1 MKSFSEYVG
10 IRKQLGE
17 SDSDLEKK
25 IVKLSAQVKDAN
37 DRSKAAEKQ
46 AKDSAEAAESAQKE
60 ADKAKNKAQPT
71 IHDEK
76 SFRDAARAKFEKVF
90 GDDLDEEKFKSIID
104 GILKKNKEDVDAGN
118 WGKLIGLLNK
128 SFGH

>member
-1 MKSFSEYVG
+1 MKSFSEYLES
-10 IRKQLGE
+10 RRQLSE

-25 IVKLSAQVKDAN
+25 IDKLSAQVKDAN
-37 DRSKAAEKQ
+37 DRAKAAEKQ
-46 AKDSAEAAESAQKE
+46 AKDAEKASAKAQKE

-90 GDDLDEEKFKSIID
+90 GDNLDEEKFKSIID
-104 GILKKNKEDVDAGN
+104 GILKKNKEDVEAGN
-118 WGKLIGLLNK
+118 WGKLIGSLNK

>member
-1 MKSFSEYVG
+1 MKSFSEYV
-10 IRKQLGE
+10 RAHRQLSE

-25 IVKLSAQVKDAN
+25 IDELRVQVKDAS

-46 AKDSAEAAESAQKE
+46 AKNSAEAAERAQKE
-60 ADKAKNKAQPT
+60 ADKVKNKAQPT
-71 IHDEK
+71 IHDEE

-90 GDDLDEEKFKSIID
+90 GDNLDEKKFTSIID